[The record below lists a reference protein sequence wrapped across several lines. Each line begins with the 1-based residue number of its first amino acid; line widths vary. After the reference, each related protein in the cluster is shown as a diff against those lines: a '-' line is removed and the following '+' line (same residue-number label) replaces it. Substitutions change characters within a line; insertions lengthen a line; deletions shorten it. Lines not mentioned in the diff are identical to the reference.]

1 MSTTDDFDPT
11 RLLDGW
17 RPPAPSAVDLDIGR
31 YLDAGRV
38 AVDEAKKARLE
49 ARGFAM
55 NDIED
60 VDPSSALRRPS
71 VAEPPL
77 QQLPVLRSQ
86 QSARVLERWQPGAWT
101 VLTRRVR
108 GAGADVVRTPHGPQ
122 VEHHAP
128 QWLCALW
135 QPPAQGAPLLGR
147 WPEMVTLIAAETA
160 FGALHQL
167 LPSLP
172 PGAVLGPATLDVDWA
187 LLADLVRHQDTRL
200 RPDQAQALRELA
212 EAERSASLARLSD
225 GYVLRDRFARRRT

>member
-1 MSTTDDFDPT
+1 MATTDDFDPT

-17 RPPAPSAVDLDIGR
+17 RPPAPSDVDLDIGR

-38 AVDEAKKARLE
+38 DVDEAKKARLE

-55 NDIED
+55 NDVED
-60 VDPSSALRRPS
+60 VEIA
-71 VAEPPL
+71 VQPPTAVGVPPPAY
-77 QQLPVLRSQ
+77 LPVLRSQ
-86 QSARVLERWQPGAWT
+86 QGARVLERWQPGAWT
-101 VLTRRVR
+101 ALTRRVR

-122 VEHHAP
+122 IEHHAP

-135 QPPAQGAPLLGR
+135 QPPGQGAPLLGR

-160 FGALHQL
+160 FGALQQL

-187 LLADLVRHQDTRL
+187 LLADLVRHQDARL

-225 GYVLRDRFARRRT
+225 GYVLRDRFARRRA